1 MSIFLLFVVLLF
13 VLAALDL
20 VVGVANDAVNFLN
33 SAIGSKAASRRT
45 IMIIATLGIFMGA
58 LFAGGMME
66 VARKGIFN
74 PQFFSFTE
82 VMFIFMAVMFT
93 DIVLLDFFNT
103 FGLPTSTTVSIV
115 FELLGASVTI
125 AAIKVLSNGED
136 FSHIS
141 TYINSS
147 NALTIIV
154 GIFVSVGVAFT
165 VGIIVQYIARLLFS
179 FDYKRRIKSVGII
192 WSGIALAGISHFL
205 LFKGMK
211 DAPFVS
217 KDFLKVL
224 EANTGLLMLGAFLFW
239 AAVSFAISRFTRFN
253 ILKLVVLAGTFALAM
268 AFASNDLVN
277 FIGPSLAG
285 FEAYRAW
292 VPTGANPDS
301 YMMEALAAGYPA
313 NTYIL
318 IPAGIIMLLTLWFSK
333 KARTVTETEVSLG
346 RQSDGLERFS
356 SNLVARWLVRST
368 SGIDFMGMF
377 LPEKWKSKVEESF
390 RVTPDSG
397 AFQNERD
404 APAFDLVRASVN
416 LTVSSILIA
425 FATSLKLPLS
435 TTYVTFMVAMGSSLS
450 DRAWGRDSAVFRV
463 SGVVSVMLGWFL
475 TAFIAFAVAAV
486 LALILAKGG
495 IIGFIILIIFVVVS
509 FYYTFVIHR
518 QREEKKERIL
528 SAIHKAEYIPALEII
543 HDTAHSIASNLEA
556 VRDAYDLAIKG
567 LSSEDRSALRKVT
580 QAMEKVKT
588 ENEEFRYAFYGSIK
602 RIEEGIAEGSR
613 TYLLTYDLMQ
623 DFIQSAVMIAD
634 TARNHVED
642 VLAPLEDGQ
651 YAKLN
656 QISKDLAEY
665 LNLCAYM
672 LRTRD
677 FKDFPSIKINKKKL
691 LSDIELLLAQQT
703 EGIKNASYSARNSI
717 LFFSLILETK
727 DLIAVAARFV
737 KLYYR
742 LETQHTPDS
751 PWVLVTGNE

>member
-1 MSIFLLFVVLLF
+1 MSIFLFFVILLF
-13 VLAALDL
+13 ALAALDL
-20 VVGVANDAVNFLN
+20 MVGVANDAVNFLN

-45 IMIIATLGIFMGA
+45 IMIVATFGIFMGA

-74 PQFFSFTE
+74 PQFFTFTE

-93 DIVLLDFFNT
+93 DVVLLDFFNT

-115 FELLGASVTI
+115 FELLGASV
-125 AAIKVLSNGED
+125 AVALIKVLSSGEGLARMGE
-136 FSHIS
+136 
-141 TYINSS
+141 YINSE
-147 NALTIIV
+147 NTLTIIS

-165 VGIIVQYIARLLFS
+165 VGILVQYVARLLFS
-179 FDYKRRIKSVGII
+179 FDYKKRIKGVGVV
-192 WSGIALAGISHFL
+192 WSGISLAGITHFL
-205 LFKGMK
+205 LFKGLK
-211 DAPFVS
+211 DAPFIS
-217 KDFLKVL
+217 KPFLETM
-224 EANTGLLMLGAFLFW
+224 EANTGWLLLGAFIFW
-239 AAVSFAISRFTRFN
+239 SILSFLINTFTKFN
-253 ILKLVVLAGTFALAM
+253 ILKFVVLAGTFALAM

-285 FEAYRAW
+285 FEAFLDWSAS
-292 VPTGANPDS
+292 GANADS
-301 YMMEALAAGYPA
+301 YLMESLSAAYPA
-313 NTYIL
+313 NTYML
-318 IPAGIIMLLTLWFSK
+318 VPAGIIMVLTLWFSR
-333 KARTVTETEVSLG
+333 KARTVTDTEVSLG
-346 RQSDGLERFS
+346 RQSEGLERFS

-368 SGIDFMGMF
+368 AGMNGAASI
-377 LPEKWKSKVEESF
+377 LPDKWREKIEDSF
-390 RVTPDSG
+390 KVTPESG
-397 AFQNERD
+397 AFQNAKD

-463 SGVVSVMLGWFL
+463 SGVVSVMVGWFL
-475 TAFIAFAVAAV
+475 TAFIAFGVAAV
-486 LALILAKGG
+486 FAFIMMKGG
-495 IIGFIILIIFVVVS
+495 WIGFSLLIAFVVAS

-528 SAIHKAEYIPALEII
+528 SAIHKSESVPALEII
-543 HDTAHSIASNLEA
+543 HDTAHSIANNLEA
-556 VRDAYDLAIKG
+556 VRDAYDLAIRG
-567 LSSEDRSALRKVT
+567 LSLEDRSLLRKVST
-580 QAMEKVKT
+580 AMERVKT
-588 ENEEFRYAFYGSIK
+588 ENDEFRYAFYGSIK

-642 VLAPLEDGQ
+642 VLAPLEKEQ
-651 YAKLN
+651 YEQLN
-656 QISKDLAEY
+656 QIAKGLAEY
-665 LNLCAYM
+665 FNLCSYM

-677 FKDFPSIKINKKKL
+677 FSDFPSIKANKKKL
-691 LSDIELLLAQQT
+691 LKEIEHLLALQT
-703 EGIKNASYSARNSI
+703 TGIKTASYSARNSI

-751 PWVLVTGNE
+751 PWVLMSGE

>member
-1 MSIFLLFVVLLF
+1 MSIFLFFVILLF
-13 VLAALDL
+13 ALAAMDL
-20 VVGVANDAVNFLN
+20 MVGVANDAVNFLN
-33 SAIGSKAASRRT
+33 SAIGSKAATMRT
-45 IMIIATLGIFMGA
+45 IMIVATIGVFAGA

-74 PQFFSFTE
+74 PQFFTFTE

-115 FELLGASVTI
+115 FEILGASVAVAI
-125 AAIKVLSNGED
+125 IKVLGNGEGLARLGE
-136 FSHIS
+136 
-141 TYINSS
+141 YINSE
-147 NALTIIV
+147 NTLTIIS
-154 GIFVSVGVAFT
+154 GIFISVGVAFT
-165 VGIIVQYIARLLFS
+165 AGIIVQYVARLLFS
-179 FDYKRRIKSVGII
+179 FDYKPRIKSVGVI
-192 WSGIALAGISHFL
+192 WSGISLAGISHFL
-205 LFKGMK
+205 LFKGLK
-211 DAPFVS
+211 DAPFIS
-217 KDFLKVL
+217 GAFLDRM
-224 EANTGLLMLGAFLFW
+224 EENTVWLMLGAFLFW
-239 AAVSFAISRFTRFN
+239 ALTAFLISRFTKFN
-253 ILKLVVLAGTFALAM
+253 ILKFVVLAGTFALAM

-285 FEAYRAW
+285 FEAFMDW
-292 VPTGANPDS
+292 SSSGADPDS
-301 YMMEALAAGYPA
+301 YLMESMAAAYPA

-318 IPAGIIMLLTLWFSK
+318 LPAGVIMILTLWFSK

-356 SNLVARWLVRST
+356 SNLVARWLVRAASGLNIT
-368 SGIDFMGMF
+368 SAV
-377 LPEKWKSKVEESF
+377 LPDKWKEKVESSF
-390 RVTPDSG
+390 QVVSVEGT
-397 AFQNERD
+397 FQNAKE

-450 DRAWGRDSAVFRV
+450 DRAWGRDNAVFRV

-475 TAFIAFAVAAV
+475 TAFIAFTVAAIFAMV
-486 LALILAKGG
+486 MAKGG
-495 IIGFIILIIFVVVS
+495 LVGVFILVAFVIAS

-518 QREEKKERIL
+518 QREAKKERIL
-528 SAIHKAEYIPALEII
+528 SAIHKSEYVPALEII
-543 HDTAHSIASNLEA
+543 HDTAHSIANNLDA
-556 VRDAYDLAIKG
+556 VRDAYDLAIRG
-567 LSSEDRSALRKVT
+567 LSLEDRSLLRKVAV
-580 QAMEKVKT
+580 AMEKVKT
-588 ENEEFRYAFYGSIK
+588 ENEEFKYAFYGSIK

-623 DFIQSAVMIAD
+623 DFIQSAVMVAD

-642 VLAPLEDGQ
+642 VLAPLEKEQ
-651 YAKLN
+651 YEKLN
-656 QISKDLAEY
+656 QISKDLSEY
-665 LNLCAYM
+665 FNLCSTM

-677 FKDFPSIKINKKKL
+677 FTHFQSIKANKKKL
-691 LSDIELLLAQQT
+691 LKDIEHLLAQQT
-703 EGIKNASYSARNSI
+703 EGIKDSSYSARNSI

-751 PWVLVTGNE
+751 PWVLMSGD